1 MVGTDRRAVRSLWR
15 ARRSR
20 PTKDLT
26 AEMLQNAP
34 RLYPFLGLAV
44 GYALLMLFNPVQP
57 ALRDG
62 FRCVARF
69 KRVWLAFAVLGFAY
83 FVFQFATFTPI
94 QTAADLDLGQI
105 TSVLDWRWPRF
116 TEVWIETPLPALE
129 GVAGIFDN
137 ATTTYPMSVIAA
149 VLMITNWRGL
159 HGVLFTALRKRFRF
173 WSYFIYLILLVSVL
187 ASLLKPIVF
196 AWLPQWSGAK
206 LLQTSATVDAVAF
219 VFEYL
224 FGVYIQVYLITV
236 CLAWVKGLSF
246 EEGELLRFAMRRFSY
261 VLEWAGIGVLISML
275 VVRLPLLLAYF
286 MNIPDVLDYLPLQRA
301 MMSALIIAFCSVQ
314 ISLALHNETL
324 RAALRAHRE
333 FIRKNAGRFGWF
345 LLICAIHFFFITAA
359 DAIARGAI
367 ADRLMALFVWKCIFV
382 SLRGF
387 VTGWLLASWV
397 CLFRQYEAG
406 RVEQE
411 SWIQY

>member
-1 MVGTDRRAVRSLWR
+1 MANFITPLLHCSITLC
-15 ARRSR
+15 SI
-20 PTKDLT
+20 L
-26 AEMLQNAP
+26 AEMWQNMP
-34 RLYPFLGLAV
+34 RLYPLLGLGG

-94 QTAADLDLGQI
+94 QTAADLDLVQI
-105 TSVLDWRWPRF
+105 TSLFDWRWPRF

-206 LLQTSATVDAVAF
+206 LLMHIIHAIVQLSASQCGDSVTCWNGRAS
-219 VFEYL
+219 
-224 FGVYIQVYLITV
+224 
-236 CLAWVKGLSF
+236 LS
-246 EEGELLRFAMRRFSY
+246 
-261 VLEWAGIGVLISML
+261 
-275 VVRLPLLLAYF
+275 
-286 MNIPDVLDYLPLQRA
+286 
-301 MMSALIIAFCSVQ
+301 
-314 ISLALHNETL
+314 
-324 RAALRAHRE
+324 
-333 FIRKNAGRFGWF
+333 
-345 LLICAIHFFFITAA
+345 
-359 DAIARGAI
+359 
-367 ADRLMALFVWKCIFV
+367 
-382 SLRGF
+382 
-387 VTGWLLASWV
+387 
-397 CLFRQYEAG
+397 
-406 RVEQE
+406 
-411 SWIQY
+411 